1 MISHEERRKAAN
13 ALFEAGR
20 DCKPIAQVSK
30 TWPQMEIED
39 SYVVQQLWAEQR
51 VKAGARVIGH
61 KIGLTS
67 RAMQQA
73 SKMTEPDYGVLL
85 DDMVYADGAR
95 IPASKF
101 SAPRLEVELAFVLGK
116 RVGGKNV
123 TMYDVLDATAY
134 VTPALEIIDYRTEV
148 PRAIVDTIADNAA
161 AAGMVTG
168 GRVVRPMDVDL
179 RWVAATLSKNGV
191 IEESGVSA
199 AVMGHPAMGIVWLVN
214 RLARH
219 DITLEPGH
227 ILLAGSFTRPT
238 SVAAGDTIQ
247 ADFGPLGSIG
257 VSFS

>member
-1 MISHEERRKAAN
+1 MLDRQTHVALARELHEAERTRV
-13 ALFEAGR
+13 
-20 DCKPIAQVSK
+20 QVERFSK
-30 TWPQMEIED
+30 RLVGMVIED
-39 SYVVQQLWAEQR
+39 SYAIQREWMAIKRAEGQ
-51 VKAGARVIGH
+51 VPIGH

-95 IPASKF
+95 IPASRF

-161 AAGMVTG
+161 AAGIVTG

-179 RWVAATLSKNGV
+179 RWCAATLSKNGV
-191 IEESGVSA
+191 IEESGV
-199 AVMGHPAMGIVWLVN
+199 
-214 RLARH
+214 
-219 DITLEPGH
+219 
-227 ILLAGSFTRPT
+227 
-238 SVAAGDTIQ
+238 
-247 ADFGPLGSIG
+247 
-257 VSFS
+257 